1 MIPIALLAGVVFAL
15 LGGGAERL
23 AAYWPADEASRRG
36 PGFRTLLL
44 AVLAGVAAA
53 AVVLRSGLPAW
64 ATAGYLALLAPM
76 VVLTATDLEQR
87 RLPHVVLDPTI
98 IAAVAFVPIN
108 PALGPDVVG
117 RVLNAAIGGAVAVAF
132 LGLTGLVVRGGIAMG
147 DIYLVA
153 PIGLMLGWPAVFTAV
168 FFGAI
173 LSAVAGL
180 MLLVSRRAGLRTYIP
195 FGPFLVAGLVL
206 ALVIDPS
213 LLGPAVRT

>member
-1 MIPIALLAGVVFAL
+1 V
-15 LGGGAERL
+15 LGAAAERV
-23 AAYWPADEASRRG
+23 AAYWPPDEASRRG
-36 PGFRTLLL
+36 PGLRTILL
-44 AVLAGVAAA
+44 ALLAGVAAA
-53 AVVLRSGLPAW
+53 AVVARSGLPAW

-98 IAAVAFVPIN
+98 IAAAAFVPLN
-108 PALGPDVVG
+108 PALGPDLG
-117 RVLNAAIGGAVAVAF
+117 ARVINAAIGAGVAVAF
-132 LGLTGLVVRGGIAMG
+132 LGLTGLAVRGGIAAG

-180 MLLVSRRAGLRTYIP
+180 ALLASRRAGLRTYIP

-206 ALVIDPS
+206 ALVTDPR
-213 LLGPAVRT
+213 LLGAVTP

>member
-1 MIPIALLAGVVFAL
+1 VSAISGVAGLAFAL
-15 LGGGAERL
+15 LGAAAERL
-23 AAYWPADEASRRG
+23 AAYWPPDEASRRG
-36 PGFRTLLL
+36 PSLRTMLL
-44 AVLAGVAAA
+44 ALLAGMAAA
-53 AVVLRSGLPAW
+53 AVVARSGLPAW

-98 IAAVAFVPIN
+98 VAAAAFVPLN
-108 PALGPDVVG
+108 PALGPDLGARVV
-117 RVLNAAIGGAVAVAF
+117 NAAIGAAVAVAF
-132 LGLTGLVVRGGIAMG
+132 LGLTGLVVRGGIALG

-168 FFGAI
+168 FIGAI

-180 MLLVSRRAGLRTYIP
+180 ALLASRRAGLRTYIP

-206 ALVIDPS
+206 ALVTDPRR
-213 LLGPAVRT
+213 LGVPAP

>member
-1 MIPIALLAGVVFAL
+1 VIAISGVAGLAFAL
-15 LGGGAERL
+15 LGAAAERL
-23 AAYWPADEASRRG
+23 AAYWPPDEASRRG
-36 PGFRTLLL
+36 PGLRTMLL
-44 AVLAGVAAA
+44 ALLAGMAAA
-53 AVVLRSGLPAW
+53 AVVARSGLPAW

-98 IAAVAFVPIN
+98 VAAAAFVPLN
-108 PALGPDVVG
+108 PALGPDLGARVV
-117 RVLNAAIGGAVAVAF
+117 NAAIGAAVAVAF
-132 LGLTGLVVRGGIAMG
+132 LGLTGLVVRGGIALG

-168 FFGAI
+168 FIGAI

-180 MLLVSRRAGLRTYIP
+180 ALLASRRAGLRTYIP

-206 ALVIDPS
+206 ALVTDPR
-213 LLGPAVRT
+213 LLGVPAP